1 MCRLYQQR
9 YPTCQYLSHTMLY
22 RIYKQLSMYG
32 MFTETKKIENTNINN
47 NNSLE
52 VLCKLIEN
60 PHNSLRDIS
69 SNGRHILKFKLTI
82 LNKDLGIIFY
92 SCS

>member
-1 MCRLYQQR
+1 MYRLYQQR
-9 YPTCQYLSHTMLY
+9 YSTCQCLSHTIFY
-22 RIYKQLSMYG
+22 RIYKQLSMNG
-32 MFTETKKIENTNINN
+32 MFTKTKKIENTKINN

-69 SNGRHILKFKLTI
+69 SNGLHIHKFKLTI
-82 LNKDLGIIFY
+82 LSKKLGIIFC
-92 SCS
+92 SCT